1 MSSFLPNPSR
11 EETGLAQIAVEA
23 ILCDRKPLKRGK
35 KVGQAFSSLTN
46 Y

>member
-1 MSSFLPNPSR
+1 MSSFLPYPSR
-11 EETGLAQIAVEA
+11 KETGLAQIAVEA

-35 KVGQAFSSLTN
+35 KVGEGFSSLTN